1 MKIDLHCHTK
11 SVKQGDGT
19 GRNVTVDVFKEKIA
33 NADIKIVAITN
44 HNAFDYEQYC
54 EFKEAVQEFCQV
66 WPGIEIDI
74 NGKNGK
80 YHLLVVANPDNS
92 KLFSERTEKMFVGKN
107 IETCKM
113 DIADVYASLSDCDVI
128 YIPHF
133 HKKPE
138 ISQEDY
144 DELLSLVNDDA
155 RVFSEPQNL
164 NSLGVFAN
172 HNYNVIIGSDVRD
185 WNQYENSSF
194 AELKL
199 PVECF
204 TQFYL
209 LSKKDTTVVNTLLN
223 KKGSHKISA
232 SPHKTVK
239 FDLTI
244 YKDINVIFGQKGTG
258 KSEILESLYN
268 NMVSKGIKCSK
279 YKGSDKES
287 EFQNI
292 LKTTDMQV
300 DLKYVDADDCEDDF
314 KGIFN
319 WCDYNPTLFSQY
331 IKWYETRDNSRNKSR
346 MKITDSS
353 TLIPLQIGKYSIHK
367 EDYSTVNTIV
377 RNISSINLTEYV
389 NEECSEQLEILLSLL
404 QKNIRRVYSSDLV
417 NKHST
422 ELANFSINIIKQIAD
437 KNSNSVSKPSTTG
450 FKEFAIKRLELSAF
464 VTNIYNNISD
474 KSSSKYE
481 YLGELDGKG
490 KIYISK
496 LYRMLTDKSKTDEF
510 VLGIRVLRDAKDKLL
525 AVSENITSSELP
537 KFVENFATHC
547 STNKITSSKDF
558 LGRSKI
564 IVAEDH
570 TEYTP
575 SNGEKGILM
584 LQKNLRDDADA
595 YFLDEPELGMGNSY
609 VNNIIRPQIIDL
621 AKRNKM
627 VVVAT
632 HNANIAVCS
641 LPYASIFRTHING
654 TYRTYVG
661 NPFNDQ
667 LVNIDDDSDVKSWS
681 QESMYT
687 LEGGKEAFYER
698 KYIYESSD

>member
-11 SVKQGDGT
+11 SVKQGDGE
-19 GRNVTVDVFKEKIA
+19 GRNVTVEMFKEKIA

-44 HNAFDYEQYC
+44 HNYFDFEQYC
-54 EFKEAVQEFCQV
+54 EFKNAVREFCQV

-74 NGKNGK
+74 NGRDGK
-80 YHLLVVANPDNS
+80 YHLLVVANPDNCEM
-92 KLFSERTEKMFVGKN
+92 FSEKIQELFAGKN
-107 IETCKM
+107 IETCKI
-113 DIADVYASLSDCDVI
+113 DIKDVYSSLNECDVI

-138 ISQEDY
+138 ISQDDY

-155 RVFSEPQNL
+155 RVFTEPQNL

-185 WNQYENSSF
+185 WRQYEKSTF

-199 PVECF
+199 PVESF
-204 TQFYL
+204 NQFYL

-223 KKGSHKISA
+223 KKGSYKTTA
-232 SPHKTVK
+232 SPHRTVSFELK
-239 FDLTI
+239 L

-258 KSEILESLYN
+258 KSEILESVYD
-268 NMVSKGIKCSK
+268 NMVSKGVKCTK
-279 YKGSDKES
+279 YKGSDKEA
-287 EFQNI
+287 EFQNL
-292 LKTTDMQV
+292 LKINDMPIEL
-300 DLKYVDADDCEDDF
+300 DYVNADDCKEDFLDV
-314 KGIFN
+314 FN
-319 WCDYNPTLFSQY
+319 WCDYTPTLFSHY

-353 TLIPLQIGKYSIHK
+353 TIIQAQSNKFNMHK
-367 EDYSTVNTIV
+367 DDYSSINVIV
-377 RNISSINLTEYV
+377 DDVSSINLSEYINQESSV
-389 NEECSEQLEILLSLL
+389 QLKDLLAVLY
-404 QKNIRRVYSSDLV
+404 KNIKKAYSNDLV
-417 NKHST
+417 DIHST
-422 ELANFSINIIKQIAD
+422 QLANFSINKIKQIAD

-450 FKEFAIKRLELSAF
+450 FKEFAVKRLELNKTVA
-464 VTNIYNNISD
+464 NILDNISN

-490 KIYISK
+490 KIYVSK
-496 LYRMLTDKSKTDEF
+496 VYRMLTENSTTNEF
-510 VLGIRVLRDAKDKLL
+510 LLGIRVLKEAKTKLIKI
-525 AVSENITSSELP
+525 SESFTSNGLP
-537 KFVENFATHC
+537 KLVEEFTSHC
-547 STNKITSSKDF
+547 TENHIGSSKDF
-558 LGRSKI
+558 LGRLKI
-564 IVAEDH
+564 IVTEDK

-584 LQKNLRDDADA
+584 LQKNLSDDVDA

-609 VNNIIRPQIIDL
+609 VNNIIRPKIMNL
-621 AKRNKM
+621 AKSNKM

-641 LPYASIFRTHING
+641 LPYTSVFRTHENG
-654 TYRTYVG
+654 TYKTYVG

-667 LVNIDDDSDVKSWS
+667 LINIEDISDVKSWS